1 MNMIYKRTAVQQCE
15 KQNQSI
21 GGSCAE
27 KIKLFY
33 FCPPPWP
40 TQDMVGSGLVKNY
53 SFSIILFGSCRAW
66 KMLWNVSLDW

>member
-33 FCPPPWP
+33 FCPIDHGPHKIWS
-40 TQDMVGSGLVKNY
+40 GSGLAKNY
-53 SFSIILFGSCRAW
+53 SFSIMLFGSCRA
-66 KMLWNVSLDW
+66 

>member
-1 MNMIYKRTAVQQCE
+1 MIYKRTAVQKCE

-33 FCPPPWP
+33 FCPIDPSPPPPWP
-40 TQDMVGSGLVKNY
+40 TQDLNQDEENLMTQYVNNTFNKFKDLLN
-53 SFSIILFGSCRAW
+53 L
-66 KMLWNVSLDW
+66 